1 MGADHLPV
9 RIRRVADRLGAR
21 LAAMILEGELPSGA
35 RLPTERELMQRF
47 SVSRTAVREAITGLA
62 GRGLLLTSPGCRPVV
77 RQPSYE
83 AALDAVGDLVGHL
96 TRDAEGA
103 KALFDSRVLLEAAL
117 ARHAAEHG
125 RKDDIAEL
133 RAALDRNHAAIGDA
147 RAFYDTDVAFHGVLF
162 RIPRNPVYPAVHK
175 AYVAWLMHHWAAMD
189 WTAEIDRLN
198 HAGHANLF
206 EAILA
211 RDPDAAEAALRD
223 HLRFAWKLVRV
234 TFEPGS
240 ADRPAKPIGDH
251 GAGKTLEPDGNRH

>member
-1 MGADHLPV
+1 MDADHLPV
-9 RIRRVADRLGAR
+9 RTRRVADQLGAR
-21 LAAMILEGELPSGA
+21 LAAMILDGELPSGA

-47 SVSRTAVREAITGLA
+47 GISRTAVREAITGLA

-83 AALDAVGDLVGHL
+83 AALESVGDLVGHL

-117 ARHAAEHG
+117 ARHAAEHA
-125 RKDDIAEL
+125 RKDDVAEL
-133 RAALDRNHAAIGDA
+133 QAALERNRAAIGDP

-175 AYVAWLMHHWAAMD
+175 AYVAWLMRHWAAMD
-189 WTAEIDRLN
+189 RTAAIDRLN
-198 HAGHANLF
+198 HAGHATLL

-211 RDPDAAEAALRD
+211 RDPDAAETALRD

-234 TFEPGS
+234 TFEPDS
-240 ADRPAKPIGDH
+240 VERPAAPIEDH
-251 GAGKTLEPDGNRH
+251 AAGKAPERDGGRH